1 MKRYS
6 RLAIVYF
13 PVLLVA
19 LQVAANYLFLINPE
33 LYYSTGFY
41 LNTFLGTNML
51 FALFL
56 VVFTFSFGF
65 CKISRSAAVVECLFG
80 VNYLIVQEDNLYNI
94 LFQIIAGTAAIFLTI
109 VHFSIDETKWI
120 QRKSYKY

>member
-13 PVLLVA
+13 PVLLVT
-19 LQVAANYLFLINPE
+19 LQVAANFLFLAEPE
-33 LYYSTGFY
+33 LYYSIGFY

-56 VVFTFSFGF
+56 VVFTFSFG
-65 CKISRSAAVVECLFG
+65 RP
-80 VNYLIVQEDNLYNI
+80 I
-94 LFQIIAGTAAIFLTI
+94 LAI
-109 VHFSIDETKWI
+109 
-120 QRKSYKY
+120 

>member
-109 VHFSIDETKWI
+109 VHFAIDKTKWK
-120 QRKSYKY
+120 QHK

>member
-1 MKRYS
+1 MKRYT

-13 PVLLVA
+13 PVLLVT
-19 LQVAANYLFLINPE
+19 LQVAANLLFLAEPE
-33 LYYSTGFY
+33 LYYSIGFY
-41 LNTFLGTNML
+41 LNTFLGTNVL

-56 VVFTFSFGF
+56 VLFTFSFGF

-80 VNYLIVQEDNLYNI
+80 VNYLVVQEDNLYNI

-109 VHFSIDETKWI
+109 VHFAIDEIKWT
-120 QRKSYKY
+120 QRKLYKS